1 VRECPPTRGYAGG
14 VAKYACPCCGYLT
27 LDQEAP
33 GTFAMCEVCMWE
45 DDPVQFDD
53 PDFGGGAN
61 RPSLNEARENFKRL
75 QASDARF
82 VEQTRPPRATEIPPS

>member
-1 VRECPPTRGYAGG
+1 M
-14 VAKYACPCCGYLT
+14 AKYACPCCGYLT
-27 LDQEAP
+27 LDQEPP
-33 GTFAMCEVCMWE
+33 GTFQMCEVCMWE

-75 QASDARF
+75 EASDARF
-82 VEQTRPPRATEIPPS
+82 IEQTRPPRATEIPPS